1 MQQFM
6 EEIDRSRIEL
16 AWKTKE
22 LESAKEEVENL
33 KKERAEIQA
42 TLRLKDEMLG
52 KSENTLSALASLLES
67 TKKEVESLKKEQ
79 AAVSRLV
86 KDQLEVTK
94 GGAREIR
101 EDLDRLK
108 QLAIDSEGRSLV
120 DLNVYLNGRTP
131 GLDAEYKAM
140 ERSVF
145 DINQAGLIW
154 LTNRPVW
161 HSDGVK
167 VSYIRFTALIEGD
180 KVSLDKLREGI
191 VKSHQRIWKCDA
203 ISTLKL

>member
-1 MQQFM
+1 MGEQANVQDLFGC
-6 EEIDRSRIEL
+6 
-16 AWKTKE
+16 
-22 LESAKEEVENL
+22 
-33 KKERAEIQA
+33 RASPDGVSMFQA

-52 KSENTLSALASLLES
+52 KNEKTLSALVSLLES

-94 GGAREIR
+94 GGTREMK

-108 QLAIDSEGRSLV
+108 QFAINCGGTSSRSLV

-161 HSDGVK
+161 HSDGVQ
-167 VSYIRFTALIEGD
+167 VSYIRFTALIEGE
-180 KVSLDKLREGI
+180 KVSLDELREGI
-191 VKSHQRIWKCDA
+191 VKSHKRIWKCDA
-203 ISTLKL
+203 ISILKL